1 MAGYITEFF
10 GYQATD
16 KSEAALIAAEQKRC
30 PFLGSQCT
38 KILSRD
44 RAISGVCAIQQKTAN
59 SPQVIC
65 CPIRIYA
72 DNYKMLHTISNSAFG
87 RRMNLYAGRAAVEK
101 AKQEGGAVAVFGHG
115 WGGELRLPQREGTG
129 SYFVDWVLAR
139 LDETGDLAEFTAI
152 EVQTI
157 DTTGNYRDAR
167 EALLD
172 GRRIEPSTVGLN
184 WENVSKRIIP
194 QLIYKGQVLQREDLC
209 RTGLYFV
216 CPQPVY
222 ERVLTRLG
230 GREKLPKF
238 PTQPAS
244 IHFVSYD
251 YLNTD
256 PVDDGT
262 IAPLGVLEEHCTTV
276 YKVQEAF
283 SSLNLPEGNVYRD
296 ALRRSLYGTVEYQFE
311 SSSYQMVAETI
322 APYGKKNN

>member
-1 MAGYITEFF
+1 MSGYIAEFF
-10 GYQATD
+10 GYSADDSSSNASVT
-16 KSEAALIAAEQKRC
+16 AARQIC

-44 RAISGVCAIQQKTAN
+44 RIAAGVCAVRQKTEG
-59 SPQVIC
+59 SPDVIC

-72 DNYKMLHTISNSAFG
+72 DDYKMLKTIAFKAFNSDL
-87 RRMNLYAGRAAVEK
+87 NLYAGRIAVQK
-101 AKQEGGAVAVFGHG
+101 AKADGGAIAVFGHG
-115 WGGELRLPQREGTG
+115 WGGELRLPQRKGTG

-139 LDETGDLAEFTAI
+139 LDENGELVEFTAI

-157 DTTGNYRDAR
+157 DTTGNYRTAR
-167 EALLD
+167 ENLLN
-172 GRRIEPSTVGLN
+172 GRQITSDTVGLN

-209 RTGLYFV
+209 KTGLYFV

-222 ERVLTRLG
+222 ERVLNRLG
-230 GREKLPKF
+230 GKEKIPKF
-238 PTQPAS
+238 PSQPAS

-251 YLNTD
+251 YLTEDKSN
-256 PVDDGT
+256 GS
-262 IAPLGVLEEHCTTV
+262 IRPLGIIEEHCTTV

-296 ALRRSLYGTVEYQFE
+296 AIKFSLYGNEDNTSTKE
-311 SSSYQMVAETI
+311 
-322 APYGKKNN
+322 

>member
-1 MAGYITEFF
+1 MKDELYRNCAAAILAGGKSLRMGEDKAGLTWEGKTFLERIAGELGNFPARFVSLGAEQDSSEGQVRQTQEGQMPEEQVPEGWTVIRDRYEDAGPMAGI
-10 GYQATD
+10 GAVL
-16 KSEAALIAAEQKRC
+16 EAS
-30 PFLGSQCT
+30 PFPWVFVVSC
-38 KILSRD
+38 D
-44 RAISGVCAIQQKTAN
+44 M
-59 SPQVIC
+59 P
-65 CPIRIYA
+65 RI
-72 DNYKMLHTISNSAFG
+72 NSA
-87 RRMNLYAGRAAVEK
+87 
-101 AKQEGGAVAVFGHG
+101 VAEYLWEHAS
-115 WGGELRLPQREGTG
+115 EST
-129 SYFVDWVLAR
+129 
-139 LDETGDLAEFTAI
+139 DLAEFTAI

-251 YLNTD
+251 YLNSE
-256 PVDDGT
+256 PVEDGS

-283 SSLNLPEGNVYRD
+283 SSLNLTEGNVYRD
-296 ALRRSLYGTVEYQFE
+296 ALRRSLYGSVDYQFE
-311 SSSYQMVAETI
+311 TPSYQMVAEPMTE
-322 APYGKKNN
+322 YGKKE